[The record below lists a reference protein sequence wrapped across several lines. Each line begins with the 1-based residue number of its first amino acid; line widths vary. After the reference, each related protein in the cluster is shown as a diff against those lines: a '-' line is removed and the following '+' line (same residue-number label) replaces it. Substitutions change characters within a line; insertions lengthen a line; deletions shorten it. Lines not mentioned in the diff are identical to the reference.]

1 MHRHHGDFGRNDKFF
16 AHADFDDDWADT
28 RSKRERAKVRRVRHR
43 PLEKYSRTKRI
54 DWFEDFDDD

>member
-1 MHRHHGDFGRNDKFF
+1 MHRHHGDDHRNDKYF
-16 AHADFDDDWADT
+16 ARTDFDGDWVHSQS
-28 RSKRERAKVRRVRHR
+28 RRERGKARRVRHR